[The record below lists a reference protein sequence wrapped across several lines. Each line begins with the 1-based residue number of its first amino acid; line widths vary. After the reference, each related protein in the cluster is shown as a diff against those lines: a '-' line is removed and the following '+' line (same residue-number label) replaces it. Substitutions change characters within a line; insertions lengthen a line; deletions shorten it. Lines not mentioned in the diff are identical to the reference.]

1 MHRSVL
7 KGFAICFALNAFS
20 QFTANHTIKT
30 YGVLVFQRAGANVDP
45 HMSSIML
52 ALALIVGALFTTYL
66 ADILGR
72 KVLNVISLA
81 GSAFGLFAVATYSY
95 LNVNGHDLSA
105 FDWVPVVSL
114 SFVEFISSAG
124 INALAY
130 VCSVE
135 YLPLKVLKANKTQI
149 IPIKIMDLVI
159 NITRIFFQIRT
170 SGYVI
175 IVAWINLATFAC
187 TKLFPILLDIVDFY
201 GCMLIFAI
209 GSTLGVL
216 FVMFCM
222 EETNGKSLNDTDEV
236 TNVQRVSV
244 SINL

>member
-105 FDWVPVVSL
+105 FEWVPVVSL

-135 YLPLKVLKANKTQI
+135 YLPLKVMKLNQSYFYYNQEFSDI
-149 IPIKIMDLVI
+149 Y
-159 NITRIFFQIRT
+159 RIYFCRFELQ
-170 SGYVI
+170 V
-175 IVAWINLATFAC
+175 
-187 TKLFPILLDIVDFY
+187 
-201 GCMLIFAI
+201 
-209 GSTLGVL
+209 TL
-216 FVMFCM
+216 
-222 EETNGKSLNDTDEV
+222 SL
-236 TNVQRVSV
+236 
-244 SINL
+244 